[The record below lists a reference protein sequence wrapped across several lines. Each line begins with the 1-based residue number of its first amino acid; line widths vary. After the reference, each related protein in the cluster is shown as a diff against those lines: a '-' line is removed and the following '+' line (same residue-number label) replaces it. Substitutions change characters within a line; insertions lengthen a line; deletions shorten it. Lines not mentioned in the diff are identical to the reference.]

1 MNEKSCQA
9 PLMRFS
15 EMFQHFF
22 KHFFRECGM
31 LNASKRTEG
40 DERVARYTIEDIEIL
55 RKKSGITYEEAVNLL
70 EYHDGSLAR
79 ALVDLER
86 NGRLKGEGK
95 NAPADNG
102 FHGVVDFL
110 LRLHLKITKGDT
122 CIVYLNALV
131 MIVAALAAPYV
142 VLAGVIL
149 SWVLGYKVRLT
160 RSASADSVE
169 EMLKTVR
176 KNVRQTV
183 SRFTQET
190 EKQTESAETGKK
202 DAALKEK
209 TPRNRPPASGTT
221 PVNVQF
227 PDGAT
232 VDVRE
237 DQDGYHEAEIR

>member
-1 MNEKSCQA
+1 M
-9 PLMRFS
+9 
-15 EMFQHFF
+15 
-22 KHFFRECGM
+22 
-31 LNASKRTEG
+31 
-40 DERVARYTIEDIEIL
+40 
-55 RKKSGITYEEAVNLL
+55 
-70 EYHDGSLAR
+70 
-79 ALVDLER
+79 VDLER

-95 NAPADNG
+95 AAPADNS

-110 LRLHLKITKGDT
+110 LRLHLKINKGDT

-202 DAALKEK
+202 DAAPKAE